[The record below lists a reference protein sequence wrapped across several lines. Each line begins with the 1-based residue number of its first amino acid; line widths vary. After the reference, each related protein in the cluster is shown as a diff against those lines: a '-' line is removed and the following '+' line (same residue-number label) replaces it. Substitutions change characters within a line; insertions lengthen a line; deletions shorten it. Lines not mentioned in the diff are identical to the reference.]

1 MRVYNFLFIFILI
14 IYLLAIVG
22 EQIMN
27 KKEAGAKFS
36 LLLKNNKSIET
47 NEPRL
52 ILYGSSHC
60 DFGLSAKMIE
70 QKTKIKTLNLC
81 NYGIEREKYS
91 KYFLEF
97 LLKNTRKN
105 DIIIYAKI
113 IHINE
118 NQLEEAGILG
128 LLLPQFRTTIS
139 SLYRKYIKNIEDYDK
154 FGDRVFY
161 PIFNQEYKLPEYN
174 IDYATINLELKKKID
189 LVLNNSNLKSKI
201 FFTIAQILHEK
212 DNLIDIS
219 KINYEFIK
227 NCDYYNGIQSP
238 LLIKNKNFF
247 ILAEHLNGAE
257 GRNYWTENLIKYIYK
272 NIL

>member
-81 NYGIEREKYS
+81 NYGIERE
-91 KYFLEF
+91 
-97 LLKNTRKN
+97 
-105 DIIIYAKI
+105 
-113 IHINE
+113 
-118 NQLEEAGILG
+118 
-128 LLLPQFRTTIS
+128 
-139 SLYRKYIKNIEDYDK
+139 NI
-154 FGDRVFY
+154 
-161 PIFNQEYKLPEYN
+161 Q
-174 IDYATINLELKKKID
+174 
-189 LVLNNSNLKSKI
+189 KI
-201 FFTIAQILHEK
+201 FL
-212 DNLIDIS
+212 
-219 KINYEFIK
+219 
-227 NCDYYNGIQSP
+227 
-238 LLIKNKNFF
+238 NFC
-247 ILAEHLNGAE
+247 
-257 GRNYWTENLIKYIYK
+257 
-272 NIL
+272 